1 MMQVSLIP
9 WLQALQSS
17 ALPRYRKS
25 CIQPPRGHIYF
36 KHVWGGGAYF
46 VVMQPRI
53 KNKSKL
59 PAREQTIPDQ
69 SSHKRVERG
78 GGGGG
83 GLLNLFHWKGGLL

>member
-1 MMQVSLIP
+1 
-9 WLQALQSS
+9 
-17 ALPRYRKS
+17 
-25 CIQPPRGHIYF
+25 
-36 KHVWGGGAYF
+36 
-46 VVMQPRI
+46 MQPRI

-83 GLLNLFHWKGGLL
+83 GY